1 MGAASAILCLQ
12 AASLGLSTHSM
23 AGFDHDAARQAF
35 GIPEDYLLGAV
46 IALGYQGEPSA
57 LAHEKLIAQEIAPRT
72 RKPLS
77 EFVLSAWG
85 EPANL
90 G

>member
-1 MGAASAILCLQ
+1 
-12 AASLGLSTHSM
+12 M
-23 AGFDHDAARQAF
+23 AGFDHDAARKAF
-35 GIPEDYLLGAV
+35 AIPEEFLPGAV
-46 IALGYQGEPSA
+46 IALGYQGEPAA
-57 LAHEKLIAQEIAPRT
+57 LGNEQMIAMETAPRE

-85 EPANL
+85 EPAKL

>member
-1 MGAASAILCLQ
+1 
-12 AASLGLSTHSM
+12 M
-23 AGFDHDAARQAF
+23 AGYDQAAARQAF
-35 GIPEDYLLGAV
+35 GIPEDYLLGAM

-57 LAHEKLIAQEIAPRT
+57 LGQEQLIALEISPRT

-77 EFVLSAWG
+77 EFVFSAWG
-85 EPANL
+85 ESANL